1 MENKNTTYLT
11 EAETL
16 MVHSDFFGALFPMVS
31 EYVKENQIEVT
42 YNKKLNRYSV
52 SMKKEETVIPVFEL
66 MNIAKNTVN
75 KNHKIYK
82 KLVANSNKSNII
94 FNKLLAQKTYY
105 EEGAIRQQ
113 FSRKSFTDEILEG
126 VSELL
131 NVDTNIINGTN
142 PKAIISMTY
151 QFHNCDMEEYYSNID
166 EHYNMESQ
174 EYELWK
180 FEFITA
186 YEELS
191 TNEKYALYNNFD
203 LIKNA
208 FSFFNYKYE
217 IFDALNKKGQDAYN
231 DVFGALF
238 PDKLVESRLAE
249 LDNTAN
255 NSTEYAKTK
264 HLIEQA
270 DTITEKDIKNLPL
283 KKAKEVITDNINKCA
298 PVYYDIIL
306 ENVKLLLDTSND
318 NRKIALFFTTLS
330 ENEKTMITSILF
342 HLKSN
347 PEYTA

>member
-11 EAETL
+11 EAESL
-16 MVHSDFFGALFPMVS
+16 MVHSDFFVALFPMVS

-66 MNIAKNTVN
+66 MNIAKNIVN

-113 FSRKSFTDEILEG
+113 FSRKSFTDEIIEG

-151 QFHNCDMEEYYSNID
+151 QFHNCDMEEYCSNID
-166 EHYNMESQ
+166 EHYNMENQ
-174 EYELWK
+174 DYELWK
-180 FEFITA
+180 CEFITA

-203 LIKNA
+203 SIKKPYHYCGIIET
-208 FSFFNYKYE
+208 FFMKY
-217 IFDALNKKGQDAYN
+217 F
-231 DVFGALF
+231 
-238 PDKLVESRLAE
+238 
-249 LDNTAN
+249 
-255 NSTEYAKTK
+255 
-264 HLIEQA
+264 IEA
-270 DTITEKDIKNLPL
+270 
-283 KKAKEVITDNINKCA
+283 
-298 PVYYDIIL
+298 VYRT
-306 ENVKLLLDTSND
+306 V
-318 NRKIALFFTTLS
+318 
-330 ENEKTMITSILF
+330 
-342 HLKSN
+342 
-347 PEYTA
+347 